1 MKKPYLIAEIGV
13 NFYDTA
19 KELGI
24 TPMEAAKL
32 YVKNAKEAGPLK
44 VSVGSPTVSKSNSI
58 NTTKMIRYCY

>member
-24 TPMEAAKL
+24 T
-32 YVKNAKEAGPLK
+32 LK
-44 VSVGSPTVSKSNSI
+44 IGNLLSGRKVGILPPSFLNQF
-58 NTTKMIRYCY
+58 RF